1 MPTNRWSIYVE
12 GEKAFVFLCGK
23 RLSRKCK
30 DFGHLKHAE
39 TETYKGQPCIKV
51 SLMSLPIQTSSSVLT
66 FRGFRPS
73 TCMRAEEISKK
84 DVGTIKT
91 VTGTEIFDGPN
102 QVGSHDPNLYGFQ
115 IFTNFKEDFRLV

>member
-1 MPTNRWSIYVE
+1 
-12 GEKAFVFLCGK
+12 
-23 RLSRKCK
+23 
-30 DFGHLKHAE
+30 
-39 TETYKGQPCIKV
+39 
-51 SLMSLPIQTSSSVLT
+51 MSLSIQTSSSVLT

-73 TCMRAEEISKK
+73 MRAEEISQK

-91 VTGTEIFDGPN
+91 VTGTEIFDMPN

>member
-23 RLSRKCK
+23 RHSRKCK

-66 FRGFRPS
+66 FRGFHPS
-73 TCMRAEEISKK
+73 MRAEEISQK